1 VLARLWL
8 VRRAV
13 EPVLQQSAY
22 EEPCVY
28 ERFPGAATA
37 SLAPAYRPRQPQ
49 ASVLH
54 RVVRENL
61 LTFLEQGIEH
71 SASGEGYP
79 PYVENE
85 LRRYIACGATAL
97 GFARVK
103 CKACGY
109 ERLLP
114 FSCKNRGVCPSC
126 TARRMSEEAAYLV
139 DMVLPKS
146 RYRQWTFTFPWP
158 IRRLMA
164 RDYTLITAILNLVIR
179 ALYAYQRRMARRAG
193 HRGAPGSNCCAS
205 VTFVQR
211 FGGALNSNVH
221 LHVLAPDA
229 VFMPGE
235 TEDDVLRIVPLP
247 VPEDKHIFGILEKVV
262 RRVSKLVHKRCGLD
276 DDLGLEPETDV
287 LDGAIDEAMRN
298 VPRVPD
304 IAEDEQLSDEALE
317 RSPQACRTGKRA
329 MRLEGFSLHA
339 NTAVAADNR
348 LGLEKLCS
356 YGMRPPF
363 ALERLSLEGDGRVRL
378 ELKRPWPT
386 ADGASALIFEP
397 VEFIRRLAALIPPPF
412 AHLVRYHGLF
422 APRARARDLL
432 PAAPVTDIR
441 LEAWARA
448 GLIEPPDSST
458 GSTADT
464 RDENQAQD
472 SATTEPAA
480 TPGAQTSA
488 GAAPTS
494 FSRDVEPSRPKGS
507 TTSSS
512 SWTPHAAASGAAASK
527 ASPPVQTFVLTGQRK
542 RLRWRDL
549 LRRVFAVD
557 ALLCPRCLG
566 PMTVIAYITEV
577 AVVQKILMHLG
588 LPTEPP
594 ALCPAR
600 GPAQLELW
608 PGAQA
613 PPIRSG
619 HTLSD
624 AGWSRAPPGAGP
636 ELAAEPEDFMEPDFD
651 WGA

>member
-193 HRGAPGSNCCAS
+193 HRGAKCAS

-211 FGGALNSNVH
+211 FGGAE
-221 LHVLAPDA
+221 
-229 VFMPGE
+229 F
-235 TEDDVLRIVPLP
+235 
-247 VPEDKHIFGILEKVV
+247 
-262 RRVSKLVHKRCGLD
+262 
-276 DDLGLEPETDV
+276 
-287 LDGAIDEAMRN
+287 
-298 VPRVPD
+298 
-304 IAEDEQLSDEALE
+304 
-317 RSPQACRTGKRA
+317 KRA
-329 MRLEGFSLHA
+329 
-339 NTAVAADNR
+339 
-348 LGLEKLCS
+348 
-356 YGMRPPF
+356 PPC
-363 ALERLSLEGDGRVRL
+363 
-378 ELKRPWPT
+378 
-386 ADGASALIFEP
+386 
-397 VEFIRRLAALIPPPF
+397 
-412 AHLVRYHGLF
+412 
-422 APRARARDLL
+422 ARARRGLH
-432 PAAPVTDIR
+432 
-441 LEAWARA
+441 AR
-448 GLIEPPDSST
+448 
-458 GSTADT
+458 
-464 RDENQAQD
+464 
-472 SATTEPAA
+472 
-480 TPGAQTSA
+480 
-488 GAAPTS
+488 
-494 FSRDVEPSRPKGS
+494 
-507 TTSSS
+507 
-512 SWTPHAAASGAAASK
+512 
-527 ASPPVQTFVLTGQRK
+527 
-542 RLRWRDL
+542 
-549 LRRVFAVD
+549 
-557 ALLCPRCLG
+557 
-566 PMTVIAYITEV
+566 
-577 AVVQKILMHLG
+577 
-588 LPTEPP
+588 
-594 ALCPAR
+594 
-600 GPAQLELW
+600 
-608 PGAQA
+608 
-613 PPIRSG
+613 
-619 HTLSD
+619 
-624 AGWSRAPPGAGP
+624 
-636 ELAAEPEDFMEPDFD
+636 
-651 WGA
+651 